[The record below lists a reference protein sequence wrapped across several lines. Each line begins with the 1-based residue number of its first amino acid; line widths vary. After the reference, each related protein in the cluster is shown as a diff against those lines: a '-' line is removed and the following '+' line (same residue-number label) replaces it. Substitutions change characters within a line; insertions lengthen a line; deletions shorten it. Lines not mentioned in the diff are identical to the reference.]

1 MEPITTTFIAL
12 GASALAGGLGFVLGR
27 RTEDES
33 ETTVPATSPTLA
45 EKASLERAY
54 KAREQALLELFGA
67 NLGELPDAK
76 DLTNRLDA
84 LRAQLVEF
92 DADKR
97 VSAVA
102 AFDER
107 GLMLLGDDT
116 RQRERVLGSLVAAT
130 RCLDLWGA
138 GAREITWRDG
148 FGNVLTLL
156 EVGRKDPVYVGI
168 WTQGRAV
175 SRAAIGRVRFALEGK
190 PAALDESSAATL
202 SEHALRRRD
211 APDALAALAGN
222 VNLIGVTTSLA
233 AMPLFSHGDHLP
245 LPEGFD
251 RKRAVDVLTG
261 ISHLESR
268 LGAFSSL
275 ELRGFRQQTRFA
287 VLDSNER
294 DSFSVTVTL
303 PVGDP
308 APESS
313 FDAMLGRLTWE
324 LPEYLKSLDIP
335 LRADRPTT
343 GPLRIAP
350 PETSAPTASS
360 L

>member
-1 MEPITTTFIAL
+1 
-12 GASALAGGLGFVLGR
+12 
-27 RTEDES
+27 
-33 ETTVPATSPTLA
+33 
-45 EKASLERAY
+45 
-54 KAREQALLELFGA
+54 
-67 NLGELPDAK
+67 
-76 DLTNRLDA
+76 
-84 LRAQLVEF
+84 
-92 DADKR
+92 
-97 VSAVA
+97 
-102 AFDER
+102 
-107 GLMLLGDDT
+107 
-116 RQRERVLGSLVAAT
+116 
-130 RCLDLWGA
+130 
-138 GAREITWRDG
+138 
-148 FGNVLTLL
+148 
-156 EVGRKDPVYVGI
+156 
-168 WTQGRAV
+168 
-175 SRAAIGRVRFALEGK
+175 
-190 PAALDESSAATL
+190 
-202 SEHALRRRD
+202 
-211 APDALAALAGN
+211 
-222 VNLIGVTTSLA
+222 
-233 AMPLFSHGDHLP
+233 MPLFSHGDHLP